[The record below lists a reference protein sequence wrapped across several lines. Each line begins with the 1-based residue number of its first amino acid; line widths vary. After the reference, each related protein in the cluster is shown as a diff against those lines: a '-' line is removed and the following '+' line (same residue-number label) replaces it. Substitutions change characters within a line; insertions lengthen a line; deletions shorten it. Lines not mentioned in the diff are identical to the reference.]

1 MSRYAHTYFLLLDP
15 IHPRSLHFQGQGS
28 RRCSAINALI
38 WDRSAKEEYDSK
50 LAAALQKHYT
60 TLMFAAVVAALG
72 NSGWD
77 WDGLEPYYQKAET

>member
-1 MSRYAHTYFLLLDP
+1 MRTLTFCYWTRFILVRCIFRGKAL
-15 IHPRSLHFQGQGS
+15 GG
-28 RRCSAINALI
+28 CSAINALI